1 MVRLLS
7 SSRRSRAVFNQA
19 ALDRGWEGFFLN
31 WDAVM
36 ECSGGF
42 WMSFT
47 VVWAVFSVLLPSGIL
62 LQVILKSGDVIALLV

>member
-1 MVRLLS
+1 
-7 SSRRSRAVFNQA
+7 
-19 ALDRGWEGFFLN
+19 
-31 WDAVM
+31 M

-47 VVWAVFSVLLPSGIL
+47 VVRAVFSVLLPSGIL